1 MANYETVLFEVKD
14 HIATITLNRP
24 EAGNALNKKMSYEMF
39 LISQECA
46 SNPAIRAVVWTG
58 NGKLFCGGG
67 DLKEL
72 NTQTDKAQHF
82 REMTAYIHVAISRFA
97 RMNAPLIGA
106 INGTAGGAGMSFVCG
121 CDLAIAV
128 DTAKFTMA
136 YTNAGL
142 VPDGSS
148 TYFLPRIVGVRRAM
162 ELSLTNRV
170 LTAQE
175 ALEWGIVNKIVP
187 AEELRNEVYA
197 LAEKLANGPTTAFG
211 ATKKL
216 MQFSFNQTLETQMED
231 ESQAIVAMTRTK
243 DGQEGVAAFAEKR
256 KPSFSGQ

>member
-1 MANYETVLFEVKD
+1 MVTYETLLFEIKNNV
-14 HIATITLNRP
+14 ATITLNRP
-24 EAGNALNKKMSYEMF
+24 DAGNALNKRMSYEMF
-39 LISQECA
+39 MVSQECA
-46 SNPAIRAVVWTG
+46 SNPEIRAVIWTA

-72 NTQTDKAQHF
+72 NAQEDKAQHF

-148 TYFLPRIVGVRRAM
+148 TYFLPRIVGARRAM
-162 ELSLTNRV
+162 ELALTNRV

-175 ALEWGIVNKIVP
+175 ALDWGIINKVVT
-187 AEELRNEVYA
+187 ADELMNEANA
-197 LAEKLANGPTTAFG
+197 LAEKLATGPTLAYG
-211 ATKKL
+211 GTKKL
-216 MQFSFNQTLETQMED
+216 LQFSFNQTLETQMED
-231 ESQAIVAMTRTK
+231 ESQAIVQMTRTR
-243 DGQEGVAAFAEKR
+243 DGQEGVSAFAEKR
-256 KPSFSGQ
+256 KPIYTGQ